1 MNSNIFNKALDSML
15 EEAAK
20 RADKELGEQ
29 TIISEEDIEFS
40 KKHERKMKRLFAK
53 ADRQRKLVKIG
64 KYSRRAAC
72 VLIIFGLVG
81 GVSLF
86 SVKALR
92 YKVLNFVFD
101 PKATH
106 TDFEVV
112 DSSQTFRNDYISIGY
127 LPEGFALTDDSSDK
141 YLVLLEFK
149 KGDKHIRIDRY
160 SVESSTSIDTENST
174 VSDIKI
180 RSLNGKYINNP
191 RFQAVVWYTDE
202 QIYSVFTNIS
212 KEETIR
218 VAESVTDR

>member
-127 LPEGFALTDDSSDK
+127 LPENFKVRHDSSDDLYTLIVFENQQDDIK
-141 YLVLLEFK
+141 IGKFPLNMS
-149 KGDKHIRIDRY
+149 I
-160 SVESSTSIDTENST
+160 TIDTENSE
-174 VSDIKI
+174 VEDIKI
-180 RSLNGKYINNP
+180 HSNPGKYIDNP
-191 RFQAVVWYTDE
+191 RFECVIWKTDE
-202 QIYSVFTNIS
+202 WIYQVSSTLDRAEI
-212 KEETIR
+212 IR
-218 VAESVTDR
+218 IAESIT